1 MFRRVLAIILL
12 LLFIIFLPPF
22 FIVESVMKTLI
33 DEQAVVSKII
43 PASYDVVMP
52 IIAEDSE
59 LFIQRMQSALSR
71 EAYSDVLTAAVTP
84 LFLIFRDIRRGTEV
98 PNDINLA
105 EVKQAI
111 RKHVPTFMAR
121 LPVCQTSEISQ
132 EKFRFCRPAQVEG
145 IEKMEQGITNALDKE
160 VPNRLP
166 ISPEG
171 REFLHGTLRA
181 FLVGSAYV
189 AWIGLAIAVLFLSLQ
204 AWVVSKL
211 GFPAVLKWNGMT
223 IFLLSAVL
231 VVFLIAM
238 GRLPEML
245 SSENVLSATERR
257 WLVFFMTFPVRALW
271 LWAISLAVIGASLFI
286 GGAVQTQQKK
296 SS

>member
-1 MFRRVLAIILL
+1 
-12 LLFIIFLPPF
+12 
-22 FIVESVMKTLI
+22 MKTLF

-43 PASYDVVMP
+43 PASYDVLIP

-59 LFIQRMQSALSR
+59 LFTRRLQSALSR
-71 EAYSDVLTAAVTP
+71 EAYSEVLSAAATP
-84 LFLIFRDIRRGTEV
+84 LFSIFHDIRKGAEV
-98 PNDINLA
+98 PGDISLV
-105 EVKQAI
+105 EVKKAI

-132 EKFRFCRPAQVEG
+132 EKFRFCRPTQAEGMAQ
-145 IEKMEQGITNALDKE
+145 MEQGIANALDKE

-189 AWIGLAIAVLFLSLQ
+189 TWLGLAVAVLLLGLQ
-204 AWVVSKL
+204 AWVASKH
-211 GFPAVLKWNGMT
+211 GVPEVLKWNGAT
-223 IFLLSAVL
+223 VFVLSAVL
-231 VVFLIAM
+231 VVFLIAV
-238 GRLPEML
+238 GRLPEIL
-245 SSENVLSATERR
+245 SSENVLSATSLR
-257 WLVFFMTFPVRALW
+257 WLVFFMTFPVRVLW
-271 LWAISLAVIGASLFI
+271 LWAISLAVIGASVFI
-286 GGAVQTQQKK
+286 GGVVQTQQKK